1 MWFEKPAEKNN
12 WSQATRHLR
21 RVDPVMKSIIA
32 RVGPCTLSPRKD
44 YFVVLCKSIFSQQ
57 LNTTVAATLFG
68 RFRDLFPRRRPTPP
82 LVIKALSGGIDEE
95 VIRRAGLSRQK
106 RGYILDLARHFVDG
120 EIPTRSFARMEDEQI
135 MEHLT
140 RVNGIGRWT
149 AEMFLMFVLNR
160 EDVLP
165 VDDLGLVE
173 SMRVHYSLQKRPNK
187 VDAIAIAQLW
197 RPYRTVATWYLWRGN
212 VRVFDH

>member
-1 MWFEKPAEKNN
+1 MWFEHPAEKNK
-12 WSQATRHLR
+12 WSKATRHLK

-32 RVGPCTLSPRKD
+32 RVGPCTLSPRRD

-68 RFRDLFPRRRPTPP
+68 RFRDLFPRRRPTPL
-82 LVIKALSGGIDEE
+82 LVLKALSGSVDEQA
-95 VIRRAGLSRQK
+95 IRHTGLSRQK
-106 RGYILDLARHFVDG
+106 RSYILDLAQHFMDG
-120 EIPTRSFARMEDEQI
+120 EIPTRSFAGMEDEQI
-135 MEHLT
+135 IEHLT
-140 RVNGIGRWT
+140 RVKGIGRWT

-160 EDVLP
+160 EDLLP

-173 SMRVHYSLQKRPNK
+173 SMRVHYSLPRRPNK
-187 VDAIAIAQLW
+187 EDAIALAQLW

-212 VRVFDH
+212 VGKRK